1 MKVSELRDFSP
12 EELKEKES
20 DLSEELFN
28 LKMRHR
34 TSGVE
39 DPLRIRR
46 IRRDLARVKTIQHQ
60 RQLEKAGK

>member
-1 MKVSELRDFSP
+1 MKANELRDLND
-12 EELKEKES
+12 EELKAKES
-20 DLSEELFN
+20 DLREELFN

-46 IRRDLARVKTIQHQ
+46 TRKDLARVKTILHQ
-60 RQLEKAGK
+60 RQLKKA

>member
-1 MKVSELRDFSP
+1 MKTAELRDLND

-20 DLSEELFN
+20 DLREELFN

-46 IRRDLARVKTIQHQ
+46 TRKDLARVKTILHQ
-60 RQLEKAGK
+60 RQLKKA

>member
-1 MKVSELRDFSP
+1 MKATELRDLND

-20 DLSEELFN
+20 DLREELFN

-46 IRRDLARVKTIQHQ
+46 TRKDLARVKTILHQ
-60 RQLEKAGK
+60 RQIKKV